1 MKKIICLLLVLVMLL
16 GILAGCAGKTTQ
28 EPAPAATEQTTEA
41 SVNTETTETDPKE
54 ITAELTLWDASWN
67 EQRTPALIEKF
78 NEIYPNIKVDVE
90 FFPSNGMSD
99 KYLTALTSGSSA
111 DLLSVNNEW
120 ISTYA
125 TAGTLMNLDE
135 NIAADNYDMSDFY
148 DGARKGVTVNGS
160 IYGMPYRAETHG
172 MFYNVGEFAAAGS
185 RSPKTA
191 TVKSKALQ
199 SPVVNGATPAIS

>member
-1 MKKIICLLLVLVMLL
+1 MKKIISLLLVLVMLL

-28 EPAPAATEQTTEA
+28 EPAPAPAATEQTTEA

-78 NEIYPNIKVDVE
+78 NEIYPNIKVNVE

-125 TAGTLMNLDE
+125 TAGTLLLRL
-135 NIAADNYDMSDFY
+135 YGFP
-148 DGARKGVTVNGS
+148 ARFVSG
-160 IYGMPYRAETHG
+160 Y
-172 MFYNVGEFAAAGS
+172 
-185 RSPKTA
+185 
-191 TVKSKALQ
+191 
-199 SPVVNGATPAIS
+199 VVNVPQSGKYRSR